1 MPLSRPLWLTEERLR
16 RLREE
21 DEPVAPEPRPEDTDW
36 ENVPLPDQVITLQ
49 DDDDGNDSTELGD
62 IPGQIRL
69 ISWKGDELLVDDY
82 IKKSG
87 KGSTL
92 IGRETGT
99 AAVAVFREHEKTT
112 IRFIPKI
119 LLEDILEEWKL

>member
-1 MPLSRPLWLTEERLR
+1 VDP
-16 RLREE
+16 
-21 DEPVAPEPRPEDTDW
+21 DW
-36 ENVPLPDQVITLQ
+36 EKVPVPDQVIMIQ

-99 AAVAVFREHEKTT
+99 AAVAVFIEHDKTT

-119 LLEDILEEWKL
+119 LLEEILEGWNL

>member
-1 MPLSRPLWLTEERLR
+1 MSLSRPLWLTEERLR
-16 RLREE
+16 RFRDE
-21 DEPVAPEPRPEDTDW
+21 DEPVAQEPSPEDTDW
-36 ENVPLPDQVITLQ
+36 DKVPVPDQVITIQ
-49 DDDDGNDSTELGD
+49 DDDDGNESTELGG
-62 IPGQIRL
+62 ISGQIRL